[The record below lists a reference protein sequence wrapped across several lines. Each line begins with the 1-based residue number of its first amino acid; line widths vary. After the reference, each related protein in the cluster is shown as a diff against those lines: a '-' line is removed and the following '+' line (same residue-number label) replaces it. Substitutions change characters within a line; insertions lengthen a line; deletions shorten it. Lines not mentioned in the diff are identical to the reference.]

1 MLNSPNP
8 NLTSAGNDCGSN
20 EGLLREKKKK
30 MNESLRM
37 ETHMFY
43 RVKTHFHC
51 LGFEVEY
58 KSMLLLK
65 EKQLYGQINYY
76 SLYVSMWD
84 NG

>member
-1 MLNSPNP
+1 
-8 NLTSAGNDCGSN
+8 
-20 EGLLREKKKK
+20 

-37 ETHMFY
+37 ETNMFY